1 MNKLLKN
8 ILISLFTTIGLFV
21 IIVVILEALGVDTGL
36 SDICNCS
43 CSCSRSGKTPA
54 TRIKRNYTEI
64 KLPAE

>member
-21 IIVVILEALGVDTGL
+21 IIVVILEALGFDTGL

-54 TRIKRNYTEI
+54 TKIKRNYAEI
-64 KLPAE
+64 KLPTE

>member
-43 CSCSRSGKTPA
+43 CSCSRSGKTPV
-54 TRIKRNYTEI
+54 TKIKRNYTEI
-64 KLPAE
+64 KLPTE

>member
-54 TRIKRNYTEI
+54 TKIKRNYTEI
-64 KLPAE
+64 KLPTE